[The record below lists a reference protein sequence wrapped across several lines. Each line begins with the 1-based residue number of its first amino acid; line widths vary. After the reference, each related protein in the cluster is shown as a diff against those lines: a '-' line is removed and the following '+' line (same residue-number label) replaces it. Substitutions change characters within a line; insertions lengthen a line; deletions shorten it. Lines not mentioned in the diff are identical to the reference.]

1 MILGEKGFRLTDIL
15 IDFRAF
21 HRISQE
27 GPPADSF
34 FRAQYELS
42 GEIVNRISG
51 TFRPAKNEIRN

>member
-27 GPPADSF
+27 GPPAGPSSF
-34 FRAQYELS
+34 THSMNHL
-42 GEIVNRISG
+42 G
-51 TFRPAKNEIRN
+51 K